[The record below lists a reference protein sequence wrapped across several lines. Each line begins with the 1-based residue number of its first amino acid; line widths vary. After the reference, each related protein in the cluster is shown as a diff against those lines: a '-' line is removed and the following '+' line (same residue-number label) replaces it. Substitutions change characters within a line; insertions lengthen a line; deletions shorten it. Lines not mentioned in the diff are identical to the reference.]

1 MKKLALTILTAL
13 AFAAPSAHAQT
24 RAIDPKTE
32 AAVKDM
38 LVAMNYRQTVIE
50 MNQQMGEQL
59 PQLILSSVTESIN
72 NAPNM
77 TAEKR
82 EKALA
87 EINAKLPEIVKAIR
101 EVMDDPKMIDELINA
116 MPALYARHF
125 TTAEII
131 ELGKFYKTP
140 VGAKT
145 LKVLPQ
151 LTAESM
157 QLGQQ
162 LVTPRVQEV
171 LKRFAPAN

>member
-1 MKKLALTILTAL
+1 MKKLAAAILTAFV
-13 AFAAPSAHAQT
+13 FAAPAAHAQT

-38 LVAMNYRQTVIE
+38 LVAMNYRQTIID
-50 MNQQMGEQL
+50 MNQQMAAQL
-59 PQLILSSVTESIN
+59 PEFILGSVSEAIN
-72 NAPNM
+72 NAPGM

-82 EKALA
+82 EKAMA
-87 EINAKLPEIVKAIR
+87 EVHAKLPEMVKAIR

-145 LKVLPQ
+145 LKVLPS

-162 LVTPRVQEV
+162 LVMPRVQEV
-171 LKRFAPAN
+171 MKRFAPAN